1 MENSVCVI
9 SSNAIS
15 GEGLA
20 RIVGSSGLRVSATVG
35 SISDIP
41 WNDVDDAAVALIDFA
56 ETAEQY
62 GAVAEINRSSAVM
75 KSVVLSDGFDFDA
88 MTRCFATGAHGYILK
103 NMPCSS
109 LISSLHLVMQGQKVF
124 PSNLADILQ
133 LDRLCPTSTARSELM
148 LSEASLSR
156 REMDV
161 LRYLM
166 GGDSNK
172 VIARKL
178 DVSDATVKVHVKAIL
193 RKLRVENR
201 TQAAIWGAAHGL
213 TRHPLQV
220 PEERS
225 NRAGLSLVAA

>member
-1 MENSVCVI
+1 MENSVCVV

-15 GEGLA
+15 GEGLT
-20 RIVGSSGLRVSATVG
+20 RIVGSAGFRVLATVE
-35 SISDIP
+35 SVSDIP
-41 WNDVDDAAVALIDFA
+41 WEEVGETTVVLIDFL
-56 ETAEQY
+56 ESAEQCI
-62 GAVAEINRSSAVM
+62 AVAQIHSSSIT
-75 KSVVLSDGFDFDA
+75 KPVVLSENFDFDT
-88 MTRCFATGAHGYILK
+88 MTRCFATGAHGYIVK
-103 NMPCSS
+103 NMSCSS
-109 LISSLHLVMQGQKVF
+109 LISSLQLVIQGQKVF
-124 PSNLADILQ
+124 PSSLADLLP
-133 LDRLCPTSTARSELM
+133 LDRTPSLSTARSELM

-161 LRYLM
+161 LQYLM

-213 TRHPLQV
+213 TRLSSQV
-220 PEERS
+220 PAERA